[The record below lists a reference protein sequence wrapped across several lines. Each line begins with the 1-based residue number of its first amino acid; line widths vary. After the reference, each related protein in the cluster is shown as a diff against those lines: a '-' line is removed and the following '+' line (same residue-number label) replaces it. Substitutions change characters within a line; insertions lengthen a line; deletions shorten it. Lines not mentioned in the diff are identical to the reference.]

1 MSVEEAFNVTLPDE
15 AMDGIQTVG
24 DLCDALADLLEQSGQ
39 TQ

>member
-1 MSVEEAFNVTLPDE
+1 MSVEETFNVTLPDE
-15 AMDGIQTVG
+15 AMEGIQTVG